1 MGMISLFLMMMALR
15 TRKKVVQPHIKENRQ
30 EPEEADLASKERE
43 ENILKADRCACL
55 SLFSRNAPAVARV
68 GHVQLPQQVNDSQ
81 GRAAAGDAVD
91 LLLPLD
97 LDILGAKKE
106 RRRGVVF
113 FFTFD
118 KTLLKKKEGVEKA
131 LKERK
136 KENKLPR
143 PPTCDGRIL

>member
-15 TRKKVVQPHIKENRQ
+15 TRKKVVQPYIQENRQ
-30 EPEEADLASKERE
+30 ELEERE

-68 GHVQLPQQVNDSQ
+68 GHVQFPQQINDSQ

-106 RRRGVVF
+106 RRRGGF
-113 FFTFD
+113 FFFSPST
-118 KTLLKKKEGVEKA
+118 KHYSKKKRA
-131 LKERK
+131 
-136 KENKLPR
+136 
-143 PPTCDGRIL
+143 